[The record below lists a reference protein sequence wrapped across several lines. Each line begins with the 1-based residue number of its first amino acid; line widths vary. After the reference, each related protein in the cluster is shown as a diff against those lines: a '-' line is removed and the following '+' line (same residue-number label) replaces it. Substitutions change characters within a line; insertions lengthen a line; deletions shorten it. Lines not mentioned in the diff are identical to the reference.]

1 MEFYKSGVERMIQA
15 ARARRISCGARCV
28 PGTNTP
34 KPGKGGHGTS
44 SLYSSWLNQ
53 GGGNGA
59 ATSTGG
65 NTPTGTDKSGNGSG
79 NGKAGVN
86 GYGCVANVGGSGNS
100 CQRHPSGRYATLA
113 ACIAGTDCEG

>member
-1 MEFYKSGVERMIQA
+1 MEFYKSGIERMIQA

-28 PGTNTP
+28 PNIANPSGGGQGT
-34 KPGKGGHGTS
+34 GA
-44 SLYSSWLNQ
+44 LYTAWLNQ

-79 NGKAGVN
+79 QGKTGVN
-86 GYGCVANVGGSGNS
+86 SFACVANVGGSGTS
-100 CQRHPSGRYATLA
+100 CQRHPSGRYTTLA
-113 ACIAGTDCEG
+113 ECISATDCSE